1 MQSIIPDIVA
11 EMNCLLV
18 NFHRDSADR
27 LIVATARFLKL
38 SLATKDRKIRDSR
51 LTMLWQL

>member
-18 NFHRDSADR
+18 NFHRDSVDR
-27 LIVATARFLKL
+27 LIVVIARFLKL
-38 SLATKDRKIRDSR
+38 SLAIKDRKIRDSR
-51 LTMLWQL
+51 LTTLWQL